1 MANWNWELIL
11 NVFGALL
18 LFGGVPAIVMI
29 VLAQFMGPRG
39 S

>member
-11 NVFGALL
+11 NTGGALL
-18 LFGGVPAIVMI
+18 LFGGVPAVVLLI
-29 VLAQFMGPRG
+29 LAQFMGPRG